1 LNAFHKTYDAE
12 QARRYREQK
21 PPRKHRAEM
30 QLVDR
35 ALACIPRPR
44 QLLDVP
50 CGYGRVIE
58 HLHAQGLRV
67 SGADLSEPMLELA
80 RESLARRGW
89 SGALERQDLQQLG
102 YPERAFDAV
111 LCFRV
116 FHHFP
121 DAATRRAVVSELCRV
136 AARNVLLSYF
146 SPSSFTSRL
155 SALRVALGLKQP
167 TRYPTPLSELEGY
180 FGACG
185 FRLVRDVAR
194 RSFVHSLHISV
205 WERADAVGD
214 PQTAVTAAAR
224 PTRPAQEIP

>member
-1 LNAFHKTYDAE
+1 LSAFHKTYDAE
-12 QARRYREQK
+12 QARRYQEQK
-21 PPRKHRAEM
+21 SPRKHRAEM

-35 ALACIPRPR
+35 ALACIPRP
-44 QLLDVP
+44 QHLLDIP

-80 RESLARRGW
+80 RANLGRRGW
-89 SGALERQDLQQLG
+89 TGALERQDLQQLR
-102 YPERAFDAV
+102 YPERAFEAV

-121 DAATRRAVVSELCRV
+121 DPQTRRLVVSELCRV

-146 SPSSFTSRL
+146 SPHSFTSRL
-155 SALRVALGLKQP
+155 SGMRVALGLATPK
-167 TRYPTPLSELEGY
+167 RYPTPLSELEGY
-180 FGACG
+180 FGPCG
-185 FRLVRDVAR
+185 FRLVRDLAR

-205 WERADAVGD
+205 WERV
-214 PQTAVTAAAR
+214 R
-224 PTRPAQEIP
+224 